1 MGDPQQHQPAPPPA
15 HPPAPPH
22 PPAHQPAPPHPPAP
36 PARDSGRL
44 PRSRT
49 VLLGALSVAPPAGI
63 VLAIATRWYQF
74 FYGTFGCSVLCVV
87 SFFLGIEAA
96 TRGRKELRWPPE
108 IRPRL
113 GGLRELLLGAG
124 RTAAFCQGAGG
135 VVDIAFLAAQ
145 RDVSRVT
152 GVSRSSRL
160 CRRA

>member
-1 MGDPQQHQPAPPPA
+1 MGDPQQHQPAPP
-15 HPPAPPH
+15 
-22 PPAHQPAPPHPPAP
+22 PAPPHPPAP

-49 VLLGALSVAPPAGI
+49 VLLGALSVAPPVGIVLAI